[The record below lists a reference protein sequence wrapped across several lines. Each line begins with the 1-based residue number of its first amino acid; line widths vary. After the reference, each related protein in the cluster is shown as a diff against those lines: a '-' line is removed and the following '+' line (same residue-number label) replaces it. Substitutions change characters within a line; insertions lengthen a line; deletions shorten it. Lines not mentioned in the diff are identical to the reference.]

1 MVLIVGEGI
10 YYRELGLIKYKKM
23 LYSISHNGLKFYS
36 SWIPVILHYTDSTFL
51 TCTKIWDEGAIHMGM
66 MYMEGDEEMEFVFIL
81 NGTKHRLG
89 ILHSLRR
96 IQRAMRKVLQKRRLE
111 RFTALAMGLHPRLGE
126 RSVVGGLCADI
137 LDILAL

>member
-1 MVLIVGEGI
+1 MVLTVGEGI
-10 YYRELGLIKYKKM
+10 YYSEMGLMTYKMM
-23 LYSISHNGLKFYS
+23 LYSISHTETDFYTN
-36 SWIPVILHYTDSTFL
+36 WIPVIMHYTDSTFL
-51 TCTKIWDEGAIHMGM
+51 TRTKTWDGWRMGM
-66 MYMEGDEEMEFVFIL
+66 TLVEGGGVRESVFIL
-81 NGTKHRLG
+81 NGTKHNLG

-137 LDILAL
+137 LDIITL